1 MLFRKKIILGITASI
16 AAYKSA
22 LLARLLVKAGAEVK
36 VVMTHS
42 AQEFI
47 TPLTLS
53 TLSRNPVH
61 CEFTTGS
68 QGEWVNHV
76 ELGLWADAI
85 LVAPTSAN
93 TLANSANGICNNLLQ
108 AVYLSARCPVF
119 FAPAMD
125 VDMWRHPS
133 TQINISRLEQ
143 YGNHIL
149 HPQSGELASGL
160 VGEGRMLEPEDIVK
174 KLEHFFAIEKQM
186 KHLNILL
193 TAGPTQEKIDDVRYI
208 SNHSSGKMGY
218 AIADELAN
226 RGATVT
232 IVSGPVNIK
241 PSNTSVN
248 VVNVL
253 SASQMR
259 DAVKERFPDCDVALL
274 VAAVADYKPINS
286 FVGKIKKTETNIQ
299 LDLTQTEDILSEI
312 ASLKSSN
319 QIVGG
324 FALEMENAKINAE
337 TKLTNKKLDF
347 IVLNEFSK
355 ENDVFGN
362 EYNKISILDKKLNW
376 ESFEKKSKFEVA
388 SDIADFINNIVKNA

>member
-1 MLFRKKIILGITASI
+1 MLFRKKIILGVTASI

-42 AQEFI
+42 SQEFI

-53 TLSRNPVH
+53 TLSKNPVYSS
-61 CEFTTGS
+61 FTTGN

-76 ELGLWADAI
+76 ELGLWADA
-85 LVAPTSAN
+85 LVIAPSSAN

-125 VDMWRHPS
+125 VDMWCHPS
-133 TQINISRLEQ
+133 TQNNISRLEQ

-174 KLEHFFAIEKQM
+174 TLEHFFAVEKQM
-186 KHLNILL
+186 KHLNVLI

-226 RGATVT
+226 RGAKVT

-241 PSNTSVN
+241 PSNTSIN

-253 SASQMR
+253 SAAQMKEE
-259 DAVKERFPDCDVALL
+259 VKARFSDCNVALL
-274 VAAVADYKPINS
+274 VAAVADYRPLQS
-286 FVGKIKKTETNIQ
+286 VAGKIKKTTSNLQ
-299 LDLTQTEDILSEI
+299 LDLVQTDDILAEI
-312 ASLKSSN
+312 AANKSNN

-324 FALEMENAKINAE
+324 FALEMENAKENAQ

-347 IVLNEFSK
+347 IVLNELSN

-362 EYNKISILDKKLNW
+362 EYNKISILNKKLQW
-376 ESFEKKSKFEVA
+376 ESFEKKSKSEVA
-388 SDIADFINNIVKNA
+388 SDIADFINNIVKNV

>member
-1 MLFRKKIILGITASI
+1 MLFRKKIILGVTASI

-36 VVMTHS
+36 VIMTHS

-53 TLSRNPVH
+53 TLSRNPVYSN
-61 CEFTTGS
+61 FTTGS
-68 QGEWVNHV
+68 QGEWINHV
-76 ELGLWADAI
+76 ELGLWADA
-85 LVAPTSAN
+85 LVIAPTSAN

-125 VDMWRHPS
+125 VDMWHHPS
-133 TQINISRLEQ
+133 TQNNIKRLEQ

-174 KLEHFFAIEKQM
+174 KLEHFFAIEKQL
-186 KHLNILL
+186 KHLNILI

-226 RGATVT
+226 RGAKVT
-232 IVSGPVNIK
+232 IVSGSK
-241 PSNTSVN
+241 
-248 VVNVL
+248 
-253 SASQMR
+253 R
-259 DAVKERFPDCDVALL
+259 
-274 VAAVADYKPINS
+274 
-286 FVGKIKKTETNIQ
+286 
-299 LDLTQTEDILSEI
+299 
-312 ASLKSSN
+312 SL
-319 QIVGG
+319 
-324 FALEMENAKINAE
+324 F
-337 TKLTNKKLDF
+337 
-347 IVLNEFSK
+347 
-355 ENDVFGN
+355 
-362 EYNKISILDKKLNW
+362 
-376 ESFEKKSKFEVA
+376 
-388 SDIADFINNIVKNA
+388 

>member
-1 MLFRKKIILGITASI
+1 MLFRKKIILGVTASI

-22 LLARLLVKAGAEVK
+22 MLARLLVKAGAEVK

-42 AQEFI
+42 SQEFI

-76 ELGLWADAI
+76 ELGLWADAVLI
-85 LVAPTSAN
+85 APTSAN

-133 TQINISRLEQ
+133 TQNNINRLEQ
-143 YGNHIL
+143 YGNHIF

-160 VGEGRMLEPEDIVK
+160 VGEGRMLEPEDIVN
-174 KLEHFFAIEKQM
+174 KLEHFFAIQNQL
-186 KHLNILL
+186 KHLNVLI

-208 SNHSSGKMGY
+208 SNNSSGKMGY

-226 RGATVT
+226 RGAKVT
-232 IVSGPVNIK
+232 IISGPVTIS
-241 PSNTSVN
+241 PSNKSVE
-248 VVNVL
+248 VVKVI

-259 DAVKERFPDCDVALL
+259 NAVKERFAVSNVALF
-274 VAAVADYKPINS
+274 VAAVADYKPKNS
-286 FVGKIKKTETNIQ
+286 VTGKIKKTSSDIQ
-299 LDLTQTEDILSEI
+299 LDLVQTDDILSEI
-312 ASLKSSN
+312 ASKKSSN
-319 QIVGG
+319 QLVGG
-324 FALEMENAKINAE
+324 FALEIENAKANAE
-337 TKLTNKKLDF
+337 LKLKNKNLDF
-347 IVLNEFSK
+347 IVLNEYSN

-362 EYNKISILDKKLNW
+362 EYNKISILNKKLQW
-376 ESFEKKSKFEVA
+376 ESFEKKSKLDVA
-388 SDIADFINNIVKNA
+388 ADIADFINNIVKNA

>member
-1 MLFRKKIILGITASI
+1 MLFRKKIILGVTASI

-36 VVMTHS
+36 VIMTHS

-53 TLSRNPVH
+53 TLSRNPVYSN
-61 CEFTTGS
+61 FTTGS
-68 QGEWVNHV
+68 QGEWINHV
-76 ELGLWADAI
+76 ELGLWADA
-85 LVAPTSAN
+85 LVIAPTSAN

-125 VDMWRHPS
+125 VDMWHHPS
-133 TQINISRLEQ
+133 TQNNIKRLEQ

-174 KLEHFFAIEKQM
+174 KLEHFFAIEKQL
-186 KHLNILL
+186 KHLNILI

-226 RGATVT
+226 RGAKVT

-241 PSNTSVN
+241 PSNTSIH
-248 VVNVL
+248 VVNVI
-253 SASQMR
+253 SAAQMR
-259 DAVKERFPDCDVALL
+259 EEVKARFSDCNIALL
-274 VAAVADYKPINS
+274 VAAVADYKPLQS
-286 FVGKIKKTETNIQ
+286 VAGKIKKSDANLQ
-299 LDLTQTEDILSEI
+299 LDLVQTDDILAEI
-312 ASLKSSN
+312 ASTKKDN

-324 FALEMENAKINAE
+324 FALEMENAKENAQ

-347 IVLNEFSK
+347 IVLNELSN

-362 EYNKISILDKKLNW
+362 EFNKISILNKKLHW
-376 ESFEKKSKFEVA
+376 ESFEKKSKFDVA
-388 SDIADFINNIVKNA
+388 SDIADFINNIVKNV